1 MPTITVR
8 KLDEETKQ
16 ALRERAAAHGVSMEE
31 EARRIL
37 IESVRGERQR
47 KKPRVED
54 LLALGVRPRV
64 DFDQKAEFDAFWAY
78 IEEQ

>member
-16 ALRERAAAHGVSMEE
+16 ALRERAAAHGESMEE

-37 IESVRGERQR
+37 TESVRGAHQR
-47 KKPRVED
+47 TNPRVED
-54 LLALGVRPRV
+54 LLALGISPRAA
-64 DFDQKAEFDAFWAY
+64 FDQKAEFDALWAY

>member
-1 MPTITVR
+1 MPTVR

-16 ALRERAAAHGVSMEE
+16 ALRERAAAHGVSIEE

-37 IESVRGERQR
+37 TESVRGERQR

-54 LLALGVRPRV
+54 LLALGIRRRA
-64 DFDQKAEFDAFWAY
+64 DFDKKAEFDALWAY
-78 IEEQ
+78 VEEQ

>member
-54 LLALGVRPRV
+54 LLALGVRPRAY
-64 DFDQKAEFDAFWAY
+64 FDQKAESDALWAY